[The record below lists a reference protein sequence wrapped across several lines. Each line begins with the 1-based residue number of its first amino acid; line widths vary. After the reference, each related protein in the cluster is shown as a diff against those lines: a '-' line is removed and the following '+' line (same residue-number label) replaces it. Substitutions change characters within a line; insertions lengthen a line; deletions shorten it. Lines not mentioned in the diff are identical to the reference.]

1 MCITAVIISNP
12 LPCIF
17 RLLVLSL
24 DTCFALLRAIFV
36 CMNILEKNIYKIAEE
51 TAEKHGLF
59 LVDLT
64 FRGDRKRR
72 IIEIYV
78 DSEKKVTADDCALI
92 SRQIDEQL
100 ETLPELNSAYRLD
113 VSSPG
118 VDRPLKFLKQ
128 FPKNQNRK
136 FEVSYKTEDGEKTL
150 TAVLTA
156 VEGDELHFLAN
167 KQQTVINFNNIIK
180 ANVIIS
186 FS

>member
-1 MCITAVIISNP
+1 
-12 LPCIF
+12 
-17 RLLVLSL
+17 
-24 DTCFALLRAIFV
+24 
-36 CMNILEKNIYKIAEE
+36 MNILEKNIYKIAEE

-59 LVDLT
+59 FVDLT
-64 FRGDRKRR
+64 IRGDRKRR
-72 IIEIYV
+72 IIEIYI
-78 DSEKKVTADDCALI
+78 DGEKNVTADDCALI

-128 FPKNQNRK
+128 FPKNLNRK
-136 FEVSYKTEDGEKTL
+136 FEVSYKTEEGEKTL

-156 VEGDELHFLAN
+156 IEGDELHFLAN
-167 KQQTVINFNNIIK
+167 KKQTVINFNNIIK
-180 ANVIIS
+180 AIVIIS